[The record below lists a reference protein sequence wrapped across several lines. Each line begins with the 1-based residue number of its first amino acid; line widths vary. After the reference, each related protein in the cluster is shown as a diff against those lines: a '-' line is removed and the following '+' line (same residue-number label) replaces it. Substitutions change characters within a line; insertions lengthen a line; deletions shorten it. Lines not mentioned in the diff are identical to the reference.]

1 MTFDSNPSVLP
12 PRNKK
17 IAFFAILGVIL
28 TAVAVAGGLYYFA
41 LQTSNSEWVTYR
53 SSDGVFSFKIPR
65 NWFWSYT
72 DDDSLGGKRENY
84 QVVFNDKEDN
94 DEAGIILTAAWSKR
108 GLVFSSFEE
117 FEAFLKEEAQAQGS
131 NTTLE
136 KQFLA
141 GLPAYKADFRNK
153 QGVLQST
160 SFMTFY
166 KDRVFVIGYSINR
179 EADTEENK
187 KILSE
192 IVNSFKILK

>member
-1 MTFDSNPSVLP
+1 M
-12 PRNKK
+12 
-17 IAFFAILGVIL
+17 IL